1 MSNGPLIVGGIAAG
15 LIFAGTLGVG
25 IASAAH
31 TETQTCTVESK
42 DRSATKDGGSDMRI
56 YTRDCGVLQ
65 VADSLLDVR
74 FDSADMYAS
83 LQEGKR
89 YEFNTRGWR
98 LPALSM
104 FPNIIQAKEVAP

>member
-1 MSNGPLIVGGIAAG
+1 MSNDPFIVGGIAVG
-15 LIFAGTLGVG
+15 LLFAGALGVS
-25 IASAAH
+25 IASYAH

-42 DRSATKDGGSDMRI
+42 DRAATKDGGSDMRI

-74 FDSADMYAS
+74 FNSADVYAS

-98 LPALSM
+98 VPALSM
-104 FPNIIQAKEVAP
+104 FPNIIQVREVS